1 MGFTTVPEALRAAG
15 RSAGDAMGE
24 LRRVDCAGPVA
35 ELAGALPGA
44 KAAGAASSFG
54 NSWRSAFTAWCAD
67 ADEHVASLGK
77 AADTYVAGDAHAQSS
92 LPSDGKLTA
101 PR

>member
-24 LRRVDCAGPVA
+24 LRGVDCAGPVS
-35 ELAGALPGA
+35 ELATALPGA

-54 NSWRSAFTAWCAD
+54 NSWKSTFTAWCAD
-67 ADEHVASLGK
+67 ADEHTTSFGK
-77 AADTYVAGDAHAQSS
+77 AADAYVASDHHAQAS
-92 LPSDGKLTA
+92 LPSDGKLTG